1 MNIVISGRVYW
12 QVLATAGCCCG
23 IGLAAIP
30 ACAQDRG
37 SISPKPA
44 SAKPASPDAAIP
56 GLVAAGRTIPVGAEA
71 ALSHVGAAALLP
83 MNFDVAGS
91 DGTLPAPL
99 ADLADADALDAEEEE
114 EGALDEPALPRQP
127 WVDDGLKRE
136 WSIQPL
142 ADGPAL
148 EVGALGG
155 GKKKAG
161 RLAHVRVSWAF

>member
-1 MNIVISGRVYW
+1 MTIVISGRVYW
-12 QVLATAGCCCG
+12 QVLAKAGCCCG
-23 IGLAAIP
+23 IGLAALP

-37 SISPKPA
+37 PISQRPA
-44 SAKPASPDAAIP
+44 STKPTSPSATIP
-56 GLVAAGRTIPVGAEA
+56 GLVAAGRAMPVGADP

-91 DGTLPAPL
+91 DGALPAPL
-99 ADLADADALDAEEEE
+99 ADLADTGAADAEEEE

-127 WVDDGLKRE
+127 WVEDGLKRE